1 MWTLTRPPLFEAL
14 AAAQRVLVSGAGGG
28 FDVYAGLPLAVALR
42 AEGKA
47 VHLGNLSFADLQWLP
62 VDDWLAP
69 GVAVVGPHTS
79 GSEDYFPERTLARY
93 LSGSPLEPVVYTF
106 ERVGVRPLRNAYRA
120 VVDYLG
126 VDAIVL
132 IDGGT
137 DILMRGDEAGLGT
150 PEEDMASLAAVA
162 GLDGVATRLVVCAG
176 LGVDAYH
183 GVSNSDTLENIAA
196 LARAGAY
203 LGTLSIPADSAEAV
217 AYLDAVDHAQAATP
231 RRPSIVNG
239 QVAAAVR
246 GEFGDVQFTHRTAG
260 GELYVNPL
268 MAMYH
273 SFDLMGVY
281 RHLHYRERIEDTR
294 TALDMSAAIAAYRH
308 GATLRPR
315 RSIPH

>member
-1 MWTLTRPPLFEAL
+1 MWTLTRPPLFAAL
-14 AAAQRVLVSGAGGG
+14 AAARRVLVSGAGGG

-47 VHLGNLSFADLQWLP
+47 VHLGNLTFADLHEVP
-62 VDDWLAP
+62 TADRLAP
-69 GVAVVGPHTS
+69 DVTVVGPHTAGS
-79 GSEDYFPERTLARY
+79 GDYFPERTLARY

-106 ERVGVRPLRNAYRA
+106 ERVGVQPLRAAYQA

-137 DILMRGDEAGLGT
+137 DILMRGDEAGIGT

-162 GLDGVATRLVVCAG
+162 GVDGVATRLVVCAG
-176 LGVDAYH
+176 LGIDSYH
-183 GVSNSDTLENIAA
+183 GVSNTDTLENIAA
-196 LARAGAY
+196 LAKAGAY

-217 AYLDAVDHAQAATP
+217 AYLDAVDYARVATP

-260 GELYVNPL
+260 GVLHVNPL
-268 MAMYH
+268 MALYF

-281 RHLHYRERIEDTR
+281 RHLHYRERIEHTR
-294 TALDMSAAIAAYRH
+294 TAIDMSMAIEAYRRE
-308 GATLRPR
+308 ADLRPR